1 MNGWVDLRRWHDQA
15 SLQIKVPVMSEAATR
30 VLLVG
35 EGRAEYLAVARSLAA
50 IRTRPHQLRWCNRF
64 DQALP
69 RMLSAD
75 FDIILLDCQSDAARA
90 QQLLA
95 ASVTHACTTPIILMS
110 DAIDIDQSELPD
122 GADDCLC
129 SNGVL
134 DAQLLGRSLRYV
146 IERRQAATNLAR
158 QSQHDPLTGL
168 PNRQL
173 FGDRLQHALEVAR
186 RQHVPLALLHIDL
199 DNFRQINDAYGVDA
213 GDELLR
219 EVARRLEACVRKTDT
234 LARFGGDE
242 FAIILED
249 ARSLAGVVA
258 VTHKIM
264 GMMAQPFLLPAQGK
278 NKLRVVGHSGDDS
291 FQDTNFQDS
300 NFCDDQFVPLAIS
313 MGVSMFPEAG
323 SSVDALIRHAD
334 VALQQA
340 KKVHG
345 NHCHFYSEQMQIEA
359 QEHIHLEADL
369 RRALRR
375 NEFELFYQPRVELES
390 GDIVGVEALIR
401 WRHPERGLLAPVDF
415 IPFAEEVGLIVP
427 IGYWVIQAACR
438 DLQYLRGRGH
448 QQLDLAINLS
458 CRQFQDDHFVETVTR
473 LLQQSGVDLTKI
485 EFELTETAIMLN
497 TEHIYTSMQTLSQLG
512 VSFSLDDFGTGYSS
526 FAHIQRLPISALKID
541 RGFVRRL
548 PANDDDAIIVR
559 AMINLARNLKLRVV
573 AEGAES
579 IEQVHFLWENLCH
592 QVQGFYF
599 SPAVSMEHLLEILEL
614 RAVASM

>member
-1 MNGWVDLRRWHDQA
+1 
-15 SLQIKVPVMSEAATR
+15 MSEAATR

-69 RMLSAD
+69 RMLSTD

-95 ASVTHACTTPIILMS
+95 ASVTHACATPIILMT

-173 FGDRLQHALEVAR
+173 FGDRLQHALDVAR

-199 DNFRQINDAYGVDA
+199 DNFRQINDVYGVDG
-213 GDELLR
+213 GDELLQ

-264 GMMAQPFLLPAQGK
+264 GMMGQPFLLPAL
-278 NKLRVVGHSGDDS
+278 NNNCVNDANNSGDEHL
-291 FQDTNFQDS
+291 
-300 NFCDDQFVPLAIS
+300 VPLAMS

-340 KKVHG
+340 KKIHG
-345 NHCHFYSEQMQIEA
+345 NHCHFFSEQMQIEA
-359 QEHIHLEADL
+359 QEQIHLEADL

-458 CRQFQDDHFVETVTR
+458 CRQFQDDLFVETVTR

-592 QVQGFYF
+592 QVQGYYF

>member
-1 MNGWVDLRRWHDQA
+1 
-15 SLQIKVPVMSEAATR
+15 MSEAAIR

-35 EGRAEYLAVARSLAA
+35 EERAEYLAVARSLAA

-69 RMLSAD
+69 RMLSPD
-75 FDIILLDCQSDAARA
+75 FDIILLDCQSDAVRA
-90 QQLLA
+90 HQLLA
-95 ASVTHACTTPIILMS
+95 ATVEHACATPIILMS
-110 DAIDIDQSELPD
+110 DAIDVDQTALPL

-134 DAQLLGRSLRYV
+134 DAQLLGRSMRYV
-146 IERRQAATNLAR
+146 VERKQAQKNLAR
-158 QSQHDPLTGL
+158 QSQHDALTGL
-168 PNRQL
+168 PNRLL
-173 FGDRLQHALEVAR
+173 FGERLQQALDTAR
-186 RQHVPLALLHIDL
+186 REHLPLALLHINL
-199 DNFRQINDAYGVDA
+199 DGFRQINDAYGVDV
-213 GDELLR
+213 GDSLLR

-242 FAIILED
+242 FAIVLED
-249 ARSLAGVVA
+249 ARSLTGVVA

-264 GMMAQPFLLPAQGK
+264 GLMAQPFALATSIECSAELA
-278 NKLRVVGHSGDDS
+278 NSDHEHI
-291 FQDTNFQDS
+291 
-300 NFCDDQFVPLAIS
+300 VPMAMS
-313 MGVSMFPEAG
+313 MGVAMFPEAG
-323 SSVDALIRHAD
+323 GSADALIRNAD
-334 VALQQA
+334 LALQQA
-340 KKVHG
+340 KLAPG

-458 CRQFQDDHFVETVTR
+458 CRQFQDDHFVATVTR

-497 TEHIYTSMQTLSQLG
+497 TEQIYTSMQTLSQLG

-592 QVQGFYF
+592 QVQGYYF
-599 SPAVSMEHLLEILEL
+599 SPAVSMEHLLGILEQ
-614 RAVASM
+614 RAVASL